1 MPDTMTDTGREID
14 NDQNIPRQFND
25 SIVDTTLDYDT
36 TMDSTDNSSGDEDH
50 NVSASVDTI
59 ERKSVTKKKTNKDL
73 QNEVQQHLKLPELNS
88 PSNGQPDVST
98 ELEDTSDDSS
108 DSDSDDSLEDEDE
121 EDDEEPPK
129 LKYSRLS
136 KLPKGF
142 FNRDEV
148 SCSYFHEKVFIFA
161 THTGF
166 ILLTKPD
173 FTVIRRL
180 SLRQGRQTPSILALH
195 CDGEYFIAGA
205 NNGLVLVGS
214 IDDEKDFITYDFKR
228 PIHAV
233 ALDRHYKTTKA
244 FISGGKEG
252 KVIYSTRNWLG
263 QRVDTILEQ
272 GNGSITMI
280 KAIDDLLLWSND
292 SGISIA
298 QITARAIIHHE
309 PIPEGF
315 PQPEIYWPKVHYS
328 DQDRIIV
335 GWPQLTRKLKWNV
348 MLLLKTC

>member
-1 MPDTMTDTGREID
+1 MPDRMTDTEREID
-14 NDQNIPRQFND
+14 NDQNMPRQFND

-36 TMDSTDNSSGDEDH
+36 TMDSTDNSSDEDH
-50 NVSASVDTI
+50 DVSASVDTI

-73 QNEVQQHLKLPELNS
+73 QNEVQQDSKQPELNS
-88 PSNGQPDVST
+88 SSNVQPDVST
-98 ELEDTSDDSS
+98 VLNDASDAS

-148 SCSYFHEKVFIFA
+148 SCSYFHENVFIFA

-214 IDDEKDFITYDFKR
+214 VDDEKDFITYDFKR

-244 FISGGKEG
+244 FISGG
-252 KVIYSTRNWLG
+252 L
-263 QRVDTILEQ
+263 
-272 GNGSITMI
+272 
-280 KAIDDLLLWSND
+280 
-292 SGISIA
+292 
-298 QITARAIIHHE
+298 
-309 PIPEGF
+309 
-315 PQPEIYWPKVHYS
+315 
-328 DQDRIIV
+328 
-335 GWPQLTRKLKWNV
+335 
-348 MLLLKTC
+348 